1 MVRDKS
7 KEPLNEKQELFCL
20 YYVKDMNALKAYQ
33 KAYEAKYETAL
44 TNAYRLMKDAR
55 IKKRIRELKGET
67 ARSVMLDSKMILQKW
82 IDIATSDI
90 SDFLEF
96 GYTEEEMLDNEGMP
110 VVDEEGNVKKYHLD
124 FVRFKNKT
132 SNDIDTSIVESVKQT
147 KHGVEVKLAD
157 KTKALEYL
165 SKFYDVLREQEL
177 KELQIEKEKLLIE
190 ALSGKSGKEESA
202 LAELLRNIGSGNNG
216 EGD

>member
-7 KEPLNEKQELFCL
+7 KEPLNEKQMLFCL
-20 YYVKDMNALKAYQ
+20 YYVKDMNVLKAYQ
-33 KAYEAKYETAL
+33 KAYDCKYETAL
-44 TNAYRLMKDAR
+44 TNGYRLMKDVR
-55 IKKRIRELKGET
+55 VKKRIRELKGET

-82 IDIATSDI
+82 IDIATGDV

-110 VVDEEGNVKKYHLD
+110 SLDEEGNVQKYRFD
-124 FVRFKNKT
+124 YVRLKNENSK
-132 SNDIDTSIVESVKQT
+132 DIDTSVVESVKQT
-147 KHGVEVKLAD
+147 KYGVEVKLAD

-177 KELQIEKEKLLIE
+177 KELQIEKEKLIIE
-190 ALSGKSGKEESA
+190 ALSGKSGKSESA
-202 LAELLRNIGSGNNG
+202 IAEILRSIGSGSDG